1 MSNSN
6 YSSNLKD
13 LYAKLSTDSGLK
25 ELEDNVGE
33 KEKVVNAINAFLDK
47 YPNIIPKDKI
57 PSTPIFELSVKEIYR
72 RTLQTIIDIIN
83 EVSNIISQRIY
94 MSQTEFRRKLFETF
108 TNSDR
113 RLYVGIL
120 LIILSF
126 IIYFI
131 DSAA

>member
-47 YPNIIPKDKI
+47 YPSIIPKDKI

-94 MSQTEFRRKLFETF
+94 MSQTEFRRKLFEAF

-126 IIYFI
+126 IVYFI